1 MDADMIAYEG
11 LTAHVV
17 DMTVSGKWAFAPIV
31 WSTDGKAEDWYA
43 GAWRAHGTGM
53 IAFFVSGESEWVLV
67 QHPGATHLEAKR
79 LLAPGCHNLC

>member
-11 LTAHVV
+11 LTQQVV

-31 WSTDGKAEDWYA
+31 WSTSGDPKDWYA

-53 IAFFVSGESEWVLV
+53 IAFFVSGEPADICNTVLK
-67 QHPGATHLEAKR
+67 G
-79 LLAPGCHNLC
+79 

>member
-11 LTAHVV
+11 LTQQVV

-31 WSTDGKAEDWYA
+31 WSTSGDPEDWYA

-53 IAFFVSGESEWVLV
+53 IAFFVSGEPAEQIFATPCSESRGRVPTV
-67 QHPGATHLEAKR
+67 SG
-79 LLAPGCHNLC
+79 

>member
-11 LTAHVV
+11 LTAQVV

-53 IAFFVSGESEWVLV
+53 IAFFVSGE
-67 QHPGATHLEAKR
+67 
-79 LLAPGCHNLC
+79 C